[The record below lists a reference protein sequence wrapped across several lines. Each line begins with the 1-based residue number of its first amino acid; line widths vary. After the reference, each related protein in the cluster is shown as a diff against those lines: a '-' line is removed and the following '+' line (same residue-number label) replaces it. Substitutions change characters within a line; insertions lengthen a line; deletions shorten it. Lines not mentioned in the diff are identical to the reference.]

1 MSLQE
6 QVQEETKA
14 AMRARDKARVG
25 TLRMLSSALQDAEIA
40 QGGDLSEVDEL
51 AVVQKL
57 IKQRRDAV
65 EQYRAGGREEQ
76 AAAEETEAGVLQE
89 LLPASMSAED
99 VNEAI
104 DAAIT
109 EVGAQSPQD
118 MGKVMGLLKERL
130 QGRADMGQV
139 SQQVKERLAS

>member
-40 QGGDLSEVDEL
+40 QGGDLSEADEL

-76 AAAEETEAGVLQE
+76 AAAEETEVGVLQE